1 MKRTKWFLGN
11 LASRE
16 GREKLKYLK
25 LKGSSTESA
34 PAPDIIFGANADV
47 IDVDF

>member
-1 MKRTKWFLGN
+1 MSFKALSTVY
-11 LASRE
+11 SRDSTYACIIS
-16 GREKLKYLK
+16 RHD
-25 LKGSSTESA
+25 SATESA